1 MNKVLLVTIKNV
13 YGTEMIYPANDAAHV
28 FANIARQKTLSRDTL
43 KNAKALGYDV
53 QVQQPTFDLNAP
65 YNKEF
70 LGAQPARACEDY

>member
-1 MNKVLLVTIKNV
+1 MTKVLLVTIKNV
-13 YGTEMIYPANDAAHV
+13 YGTEMIYPANDAAHI

-53 QVQQPTFDLNAP
+53 QVMQPTFDLNAP